1 MAETAGAFAF
11 ASHRVEVPT
20 TGTHLLMLGTMAGPV
35 LHPARMMSGQAI
47 VVDDTL
53 YLVDCGY
60 GVMQRMA
67 HAGLMPN
74 QIKVMFVTHH
84 HSDHTADYPAL
95 THLAWIQG
103 IKGSM
108 AVYGPPPMAALHV
121 AALACNAADAGI
133 RIAATGRTPVADHFK
148 VTEFTAGGEV
158 YKDDRVKVTAALV
171 NHPPFDH
178 AFAYRFD
185 TPTRSIVLSGDTT
198 PIDSLLALAQGADV
212 LVHEAMYAPAIDRM
226 LARRA
231 YVPPKLR
238 DFLMEGHTSAED
250 CGRIAAKAGVSTLVL
265 THLLPGDDPEMT
277 DQRWQKEA
285 TQTFRGRVLVAQDL
299 MLI

>member
-1 MAETAGAFAF
+1 MEPRPGPQSFTTPRIAIPATGA
-11 ASHRVEVPT
+11 
-20 TGTHLLMLGTMAGPV
+20 HLLILGTMAGPV
-35 LHPARMMSGQAI
+35 LNPARMMSGQMII
-47 VVDDTL
+47 VDGTL

-74 QIKVMFVTHH
+74 QIKAIFITHH

-103 IKGSM
+103 IKSAM
-108 AVYGPPPMAALHV
+108 AVYGPPPMEQLHA
-121 AALACNAADAGI
+121 AALACNAADTDI

-148 VTEFTAGGEV
+148 VAEITTAGEI
-158 YKDDRVKVTAALV
+158 YKDDKVTVTVAPV
-171 NHPPFDH
+171 NHPPFTH

-185 TPTRSIVLSGDTT
+185 TATRSIVISGDTT
-198 PIDSLLALAQGADV
+198 PIDSLLKLAQGADV
-212 LVHEAMYAPAIDRM
+212 LVHEAMYVPGIDRM
-226 LARRA
+226 LGRRA

-238 DFLMEGHTSAED
+238 DFLMEGHTTAED
-250 CGRIAAKAGVSTLVL
+250 CGRIAAQAGVGTLVL

-277 DQRWQKEA
+277 DQRWREEA
-285 TQTFRGRVLVAQDL
+285 SKHFSGSVLIGHDL
-299 MLI
+299 LLV

>member
-1 MAETAGAFAF
+1 MAATAGAPAF
-11 ASHRVEVPT
+11 ASHRVEVPA
-20 TGTHLLMLGTMAGPV
+20 TGTHLLILGTMAGPV

-47 VVDDTL
+47 VVDGTL

-74 QIKVMFVTHH
+74 QIKALFVTHH

-103 IKGSM
+103 IKGAM
-108 AVYGPPPMAALHV
+108 AVYGPPPMAELHA
-121 AALACNAADAGI
+121 AALVVNAADAGI

-148 VTEFTAGGEV
+148 VTEITAGGEV
-158 YKDDRVKVTAALV
+158 YKDDKVTVTAARV
-171 NHPPFDH
+171 NHPPFEN

-198 PIDSLLALAQGADV
+198 PVDSLQALAQGADV
-212 LVHEAMYAPAIDRM
+212 LVHEAMYEPGIDRM
-226 LARRA
+226 LARRT

-238 DFLMEGHTSAED
+238 NFLVEGHTTAED
-250 CGRIAAKAGVSTLVL
+250 CGRIAAQAGVGTLVL
-265 THLLPGDDPEMT
+265 THLLPGNDPEMT
-277 DQRWQKEA
+277 DQRWHEEA
-285 TQTFRGRVLVAQDL
+285 SKHFGGTVLIGHDL
-299 MLI
+299 LLV

>member
-1 MAETAGAFAF
+1 MTATAGAPAF
-11 ASHRVEVPT
+11 ADHRAEVPA

-47 VVDDTL
+47 VVDGTL

-60 GVMQRMA
+60 GVMQRLA
-67 HAGLMPN
+67 HADLMPN
-74 QIKVMFVTHH
+74 QIKALFVTHH

-103 IKGSM
+103 IKDAM
-108 AVYGPPPMAALHV
+108 AVYGPPPMSQMHAAS
-121 AALACNAADAGI
+121 LACNATDANI

-148 VTEFTAGGEV
+148 VTEITAGGEV
-158 YKDDRVKVTAALV
+158 YKDDNVTVTAALV

-198 PIDSLLALAQGADV
+198 PIDSLLELAQGADV
-212 LVHEAMYAPAIDRM
+212 LVHEAMYAPGIDRM

-250 CGRIAAKAGVSTLVL
+250 CGRIAAKAGVGTLVL

-285 TQTFRGRVLVAQDL
+285 TRNFEGMVLVAHDL
-299 MLI
+299 LLI